1 MHRTPGRDACR
12 RTRPTLEGC
21 QPFERVTSAFLLSLS
36 PFHISVHIFLLITL
50 LPYPPEYHRGRE
62 IPPRGMQNCFESSKE
77 GNSLFAE
84 NSRGFIRKSVDGVS
98 CVTLASY
105 SFQLREL
112 GQSFILREL
121 SVPSSLDWP
130 SPSFEESFPT
140 PSKVIDDDKVLPS
153 PNRRL
158 SRVVP
163 STRIPQ
169 IPNSLRSSPIF
180 SAVKSIVG
188 GDLSRAMGSRPTK
201 ARAGNSGSRN
211 YRHFFPRPRNLPLK
225 CRFRITSRHGSL

>member
-1 MHRTPGRDACR
+1 MRWMHRTPGRDACR

-130 SPSFEESFPT
+130 SPNS
-140 PSKVIDDDKVLPS
+140 PSRKVSNLLKSD
-153 PNRRL
+153 RR
-158 SRVVP
+158 R
-163 STRIPQ
+163 
-169 IPNSLRSSPIF
+169 
-180 SAVKSIVG
+180 
-188 GDLSRAMGSRPTK
+188 
-201 ARAGNSGSRN
+201 
-211 YRHFFPRPRNLPLK
+211 
-225 CRFRITSRHGSL
+225 

>member
-1 MHRTPGRDACR
+1 MSPNQADVGGVPTFRACNFR
-12 RTRPTLEGC
+12 FPSFPVPIPHLRSHLSSYH
-21 QPFERVTSAFLLSLS
+21 VTSLS
-36 PFHISVHIFLLITL
+36 PRISSWSRDPSSRDAKLFRVV
-50 LPYPPEYHRGRE
+50 EGR
-62 IPPRGMQNCFESSKE
+62 K
-77 GNSLFAE
+77 L
-84 NSRGFIRKSVDGVS
+84 FIRREFSRVYKEISRRCKLRYLGE
-98 CVTLASY
+98 LI
-105 SFQLREL
+105 REL

-140 PSKVIDDDKVLPS
+140 PSKVIDDDKILPL

-163 STRIPQ
+163 STRISQ